1 MSDRVRE
8 DIPEQRP
15 NLPGSLPET
24 ARPSPASMSY
34 NSQNPLIVQSDMSVL
49 AEVGGPRYEAA
60 RGVLAR
66 FAELEKSPEYIHTYR
81 ISPLSLWNSA
91 AAGLTA
97 DEIID
102 ALESFSKY
110 EVPQNVSV
118 EIRETLG
125 RYGRIR
131 LERSGNDLILSAD
144 DPLLITEIC
153 QHKSVR
159 PYLNRKIDAR
169 RLKVDLLYRGHLKQ
183 ALTRIGFPVKDL
195 AGYVPGKG
203 LALRR
208 RAITRSGAPFHLR
221 DYQREAMEIFHAGG
235 GPEGGSG
242 VVVLPCGSGKTI
254 VGIAALERLQ
264 TQALILTTNITAS
277 RQWKAEL
284 LDKTDLKADQIGE
297 YSGEVKEIRPI
308 TIATYNI
315 LTYRKKK
322 GDAFPHFAIFN
333 QGNWGVI
340 LYDEV
345 HLLPAP
351 VFRFTAEL
359 QARRRLGLTATLVR
373 EDGLEA
379 DVFSLIGPK
388 RFDVPW
394 RDLESRGWIATADC
408 CEIRLPLPQHLR
420 LDYAVAGG
428 RGKFRIASENP
439 SKIPLAKQLIR
450 IHAKDQILVIGK
462 YVDQVE
468 AFARELRAPIITG
481 KTPSR
486 ERDRLY
492 ARFRQ
497 GDIRLMVVSKVAN
510 FAVDLPDANVAIQ
523 ISGTFGS
530 RQEEAQRLGRIIRP
544 KSNGSLAHF
553 YTLVTR
559 DTRELEFARKRQTFL
574 TEQGYRYSIRDAAD
588 VFKESGAA
596 PV

>member
-1 MSDRVRE
+1 
-8 DIPEQRP
+8 
-15 NLPGSLPET
+15 
-24 ARPSPASMSY
+24 MSY
-34 NSQNPLIVQSDMSVL
+34 DSQNPLIVQSDMTVL

-60 RGVLAR
+60 RDVLAR

-81 ISPLSLWNSA
+81 ISPLSLWNAA

-97 DEIID
+97 DEITG
-102 ALESFSKY
+102 ALETYSKY
-110 EVPQNVSV
+110 DIPQNVSV

-131 LERSGNDLILSAD
+131 LERSGKDLILSAD
-144 DPLLITEIC
+144 DPLLITEISR
-153 QHKSVR
+153 HKSVR
-159 PYLNRKIDAR
+159 PYLNSRIDAR

-195 AGYVPGKG
+195 AGYVPG
-203 LALRR
+203 RR
-208 RAITRSGAPFHLR
+208 LVLQRLPSTRSGLPFRLR
-221 DYQREAMEIFHAGG
+221 DYQREAAEIFHAGG

-242 VVVLPCGSGKTI
+242 VVVLPCGAGKTI
-254 VGIAALERLQ
+254 VGIAAIERLQ

-284 LDKTDLKADQIGE
+284 LDKTDLKPDQIGE

-308 TIATYNI
+308 TVATYNI

-333 QGNWGVI
+333 QGNWGI
-340 LYDEV
+340 IIYDEV

-394 RDLESRGWIATADC
+394 RDLESKGWIATAEC
-408 CEIRLPLPQHLR
+408 REIRLPLPQDLR

-439 SKIPLAKQLIR
+439 AKIPLARQLIR
-450 IHAKDQILVIGK
+450 KHDGDQVLVIGK
-462 YVDQVE
+462 YVNQVE
-468 AFARELRAPIITG
+468 AFARELNAPVITG
-481 KTPSR
+481 KTPSE
-486 ERDRLY
+486 ERDLLY

-530 RQEEAQRLGRIIRP
+530 RQEEAQRLGRILRP
-544 KSNGSLAHF
+544 KANGSLAHF

-588 VFKESGAA
+588 VFEESGAA